1 MLTKDT
7 DELVSCI
14 QNMLDERAI
23 PGAVL
28 VLVKNGEFLYTHEF
42 GDFDVDSIFPVA
54 SATKLVSATL
64 MLSLVSDGAFGLDE
78 SVAEYLP
85 FFTGRK
91 AGITIRHLL
100 ACTSGLPSRV
110 AWQSSSSI
118 SLEES
123 VERIAKVRLEAEPG
137 EAFIYGGVGFQVAGR
152 IAEVASAKPWHQ
164 LFQEMIAEPLG
175 MTNTGYGQLDWKGRY
190 LDTSQRPNPR
200 IGGALWTTPRDYARV
215 LNLLLN
221 RGVYDGRR
229 LLQEDVVQQMFK
241 SQIESAAVKRTVS
254 ANPAAKYSLGAWI
267 EALTPSG
274 EAALISSP
282 GVFGFFPWIN
292 LDLGYG
298 GLIAINYH
306 YRKLGNWYPTMIEM
320 ADQLVV

>member
-1 MLTKDT
+1 MGVGFRVLTKGT
-7 DELVSCI
+7 SQLVSCI
-14 QNMLDERAI
+14 QNMLDERGI

-28 VLVKNGEFLYTHEF
+28 VLVKDGEILYTHEF
-42 GDFDVDSIFPVA
+42 GDFDIDSIFPVA

-64 MLSLVSDGAFGLDE
+64 MLSLVSDGKLGLDE

-85 FFTGRK
+85 FFTKRK
-91 AGITIRHLL
+91 ARITIRHLL

-123 VERIAKVRLEAEPG
+123 VARIAKLRLEAEPG

-152 IAEVASAKPWHQ
+152 VAEVASGKPWHQ
-164 LFQEMIAEPLG
+164 LFHEKIAAPLG
-175 MTNTGYGQLDWKGRY
+175 MMNTGYGQLDWKGRY

-200 IGGALWTTPRDYARV
+200 IGGALWTTPRDYAGV

-221 RGVYDGRR
+221 RGVFEGHR
-229 LLQEDVVQQMFK
+229 LIDENLVQQMFK
-241 SQIESAAVKRTVS
+241 SQIENAIVKRTVS

-267 EALTPSG
+267 GSL
-274 EAALISSP
+274 
-282 GVFGFFPWIN
+282 
-292 LDLGYG
+292 
-298 GLIAINYH
+298 
-306 YRKLGNWYPTMIEM
+306 
-320 ADQLVV
+320 